1 MTDVYEAIKE
11 YNDLRDTSNNI
22 EYHFGKET
30 TIGLEGGDQTRYDS
44 VGDALVG
51 IVTTAGSMVSGAASA
66 TLGLPSDL
74 GGLFVGIK
82 DAVSAEDGKKID
94 AFVNGFTEFSK
105 ANLGSEYYRG
115 IFDNFV
121 DGLDVDPKLK
131 EDAKSGFTTGEFG
144 GVGGTVTAGAKVGV
158 KSVKKFKKGLEKPS
172 DKLETIS
179 KGDADE
185 S

>member
-1 MTDVYEAIKE
+1 MTDVYEAITE
-11 YNDLRDTSNNI
+11 YNNLRDTGKNV

-30 TIGLEGGDQTRYDS
+30 TIGLEGGDQTRYET
-44 VGDALVG
+44 VGDAFQG
-51 IVTTAGSMVSGAASA
+51 IATTVGSMVSGATSA
-66 TLGLPSDL
+66 TLGLPTDI
-74 GGLFVGIK
+74 GALFVGIK
-82 DAVSAEDGKKID
+82 DAVSAEDGQRID

-105 ANLGSEYYRG
+105 ANLGSEYYKG

-121 DGLDVDPKLK
+121 DGLDIDPKFK
-131 EDAKSGFTTGEFG
+131 EDAKSGYSAGEFG